1 MSKKKP
7 LYSAIVDDLQKR
19 IAEGEYQPGENLPTE
34 SELCEQY
41 NVSRITVRKAISCL
55 ELTDA

>member
-41 NVSRITVRKAISCL
+41 NVSSITVRKEISCL
-55 ELTDA
+55 